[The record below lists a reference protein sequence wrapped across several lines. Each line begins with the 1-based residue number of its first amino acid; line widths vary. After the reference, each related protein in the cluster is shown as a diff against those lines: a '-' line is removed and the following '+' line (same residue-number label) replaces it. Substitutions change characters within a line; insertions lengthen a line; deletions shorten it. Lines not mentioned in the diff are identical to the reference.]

1 MIKADDAI
9 RTARSLLGT
18 PYRSL
23 DCINLIKKVIRTS
36 PGGVPGY
43 TTAGTNSLWNS
54 YHAASKYRDLIWR
67 QLGLSGAK
75 PGMLTFKQSSNEVPH
90 IGLVTE
96 KSTVIHSSSVKGC
109 VVETDL
115 HDGTWKLLAIHRYI
129 RVDTT
134 KTETNEQEDNEM
146 AVLYQAVVHAS
157 PSLRLRAKAV
167 SGKIIG
173 HIPDGETIDVLV
185 DGDWPRV
192 RYLDSV
198 GYVSGEYLERMDEEP
213 VTEDEETEE
222 QAFTT
227 LVPLNGGTPIMLV
240 GRWRVAED

>member
-1 MIKADDAI
+1 MIKAQDAI
-9 RTARSLLGT
+9 RTARDLIGT
-18 PYRSL
+18 PYAQL

-43 TTAGTNSLWNS
+43 TTAGTNTLWNS
-54 YHAASKYRDLIWR
+54 YNAASKYRDLIWR
-67 QLGLSGAK
+67 QVGLSGAK
-75 PGMLTFKQSSNEVPH
+75 SGMLAFKQSGSEVPH

-96 KSTVIHSSSVKGC
+96 KRTVIHSSSVRGR
-109 VVETDL
+109 VVETNL
-115 HDGTWKLLAIHRYI
+115 YAGTWKLLAVHRYI

-134 KTETNEQEDNEM
+134 KTETNEQEENEM

-157 PSLRLRAKAV
+157 PSLRLRAKAKT
-167 SGKIIG
+167 GKIIG
-173 HIPDGETIDVLV
+173 HIPDGETIDVLT

-198 GYVSGEYLERMDEEP
+198 GYVSGEYLERVDDEP
-213 VTEDEETEE
+213 VAGDEETEE

-227 LVPLNGGTPIMLV
+227 LIPLNGGTPIMLV